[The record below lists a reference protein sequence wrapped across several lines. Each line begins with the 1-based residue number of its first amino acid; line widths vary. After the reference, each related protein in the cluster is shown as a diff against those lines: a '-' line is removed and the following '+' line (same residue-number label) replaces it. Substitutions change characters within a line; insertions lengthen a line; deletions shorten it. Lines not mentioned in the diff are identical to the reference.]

1 MYIFF
6 FSSRRRHTR
15 WPRDW
20 SSDVCSSDLFKIIPH
35 HDFSFCSVKIFM
47 YLCELKPFFLSYLQ
61 ALPPYPNPLP
71 SLQITFTIV
80 TVKGAFQVNTNYNLP
95 ENIIDL
101 LNTNQRKN
109 NDTFTELIRPGG
121 YVPPHIH
128 LLIDA
133 ISALSMGK
141 NVLLK
146 GPTGAGK
153 TKFAETLSYLF
164 NQPMFS
170 INGSVDLDA
179 ESLMGFKTLAY
190 EGEKQVIEFIP
201 GPVTDAMNHGTFLYI
216 DEVNMAKPETLP
228 LINGVLDYRRTV
240 TNPFT
245 NEIVTAKEGFNVI
258 AAINEG
264 YIGTVPLNEALK
276 NRFIVIDVPYIEG
289 EQLRQLIQTNTSLT
303 DEATIDLFVTL
314 STDLISA
321 VSQGKLAEDAAS
333 IRALLDAC
341 DLSVV
346 IPPERAILRS
356 IVDKLEEE
364 REREFVKNI
373 AATLF

>member
-1 MYIFF
+1 
-6 FSSRRRHTR
+6 
-15 WPRDW
+15 
-20 SSDVCSSDLFKIIPH
+20 
-35 HDFSFCSVKIFM
+35 
-47 YLCELKPFFLSYLQ
+47 
-61 ALPPYPNPLP
+61 
-71 SLQITFTIV
+71 
-80 TVKGAFQVNTNYNLP
+80 VNTNYNLP
-95 ENIIDL
+95 ENIIDM

-190 EGEKQVIEFIP
+190 EGEKQVIEFVP

-245 NEIVTAKEGFNVI
+245 NEIITAQKGFNVI

-289 EQLRQLIQTNTSLT
+289 EQLKQLIQTNTSLT

-341 DLSVV
+341 DLSAV

-373 AATLF
+373 ATTLF